1 MNADSQTISA
11 AALSQVGQ
19 GSLAAADAI
28 PERPTESF
36 YRRNESAIVGGLSVI
51 LVFAIW
57 QAAWSAGMIDPLFF
71 SGPSA
76 IFSRLW
82 DGLFGSGDM
91 LEHIAFSAQ
100 NFTTG
105 FGLAAAVAIPL
116 GIILGWYR
124 FPRLVLEPFINGLY
138 STPRIVFVP
147 LIVMWFGL
155 GFASKAFIVF
165 LSAFFPILL
174 NAMAGVRTTDDQLL
188 GASRS
193 FCATQWDLFRTVVL
207 PSTVPFIIVGL
218 RQGLAHGLIGVV
230 VGEFFAG
237 SKGIG
242 YLVGQAGMS
251 FKTDL
256 LFACVVIVATAG
268 IGISAILQRIEGYF
282 QSWRP
287 ANH

>member
-1 MNADSQTISA
+1 MSTKGQVAHQQAIA
-11 AALSQVGQ
+11 AAQS
-19 GSLAAADAI
+19 AI

-36 YRRNESAIVGGLSVI
+36 FQRNESFIVGSLSVTVV
-51 LVFAIW
+51 LAIW
-57 QAAWSAGMIDPLFF
+57 QVAWSAGRIDPLFF

-76 IFSRLW
+76 ICTRLW

-100 NFTTG
+100 NFAVG
-105 FGLAAAVAIPL
+105 FSLAALIAIPL
-116 GIILGWYR
+116 GILLGWYR
-124 FPRLVLEPFINGLY
+124 LPRLIFEPFINGLY

-188 GASRS
+188 GAARS
-193 FCATQWDLFRTVVL
+193 FCATQWDLFKTVVL

-242 YLVGQAGMS
+242 YLVGQAGMM

-256 LFACVVIVATAG
+256 LFACVVIVASAG
-268 IGISAILQRIEGYF
+268 IGISAILQRIESHF
-282 QSWRP
+282 QNWRP
-287 ANH
+287 PQN

>member
-1 MNADSQTISA
+1 MNADGTAIADPAAPGQHSA
-11 AALSQVGQ
+11 SV
-19 GSLAAADAI
+19 
-28 PERPTESF
+28 PERPIESF
-36 YRRNESAIVGGLSVI
+36 YQRNEGAIVGGLSVAVV
-51 LVFAIW
+51 LALW
-57 QAAWSAGMIDPLFF
+57 QAAWSAGRIDPLFF

-76 IFSRLW
+76 IFARLW

-100 NFTTG
+100 NFATG
-105 FGLAAAVAIPL
+105 FGLAALIAIPL
-116 GIILGWYR
+116 GILLGWYR
-124 FPRLVLEPFINGLY
+124 LPRLVLEPFINGLY

-188 GASRS
+188 GAARS

-242 YLVGQAGMS
+242 YLVGQAGMT

-256 LFACVVIVATAG
+256 LFACVVIVAATG
-268 IGISAILQRIEGYF
+268 IAISALLQRVEGHF
-282 QSWRP
+282 QNWRP
-287 ANH
+287 QQL

>member
-1 MNADSQTISA
+1 MNADG
-11 AALSQVGQ
+11 QV
-19 GSLAAADAI
+19 SVIPADAGAAGAE
-28 PERPTESF
+28 PVRPTESF
-36 YRRNESAIVGGLSVI
+36 YQRNEGAIVGSLSV
-51 LVFAIW
+51 VFVLAIW
-57 QAAWSAGMIDPLFF
+57 QAAWSAGRIDPLFF

-76 IFSRLW
+76 IFARLW
-82 DGLFGSGDM
+82 DGLFGSGDI
-91 LEHIAFSAQ
+91 LEHLAFSAQ
-100 NFTTG
+100 NFATG
-105 FGLAAAVAIPL
+105 FSIAALVAIPL
-116 GIILGWYR
+116 GIVLGWYR
-124 FPRLVLEPFINGLY
+124 LPRLILDPFINGLY

-147 LIVMWFGL
+147 LIVIWFGL

-174 NAMAGVRTTDDQLL
+174 NAMAGVRTTDDELL
-188 GASRS
+188 GAARS
-193 FCATQWDLFRTVVL
+193 FRATQWDLFRTVVL

-242 YLVGQAGMS
+242 YLVGQAGMM

-256 LFACVVIVATAG
+256 LFACVVIVAGAG
-268 IGISAILQRIEGYF
+268 IGISAVLQRVEGYF

-287 ANH
+287 SSN

>member
-1 MNADSQTISA
+1 MSTN
-11 AALSQVGQ
+11 G
-19 GSLAAADAI
+19 LAAAPSALGEAPGAI

-36 YRRNESAIVGGLSVI
+36 VQRNESVIVGGLSVAVV
-51 LVFAIW
+51 LAIW
-57 QAAWSAGMIDPLFF
+57 QVAWYAGRIDPLFF

-76 IFSRLW
+76 ICARLW

-100 NFTTG
+100 NFAVG
-105 FGLAAAVAIPL
+105 FGLAALVAIPL
-116 GIILGWYR
+116 GILLGWYR
-124 FPRLVLEPFINGLY
+124 LPRLVLEPFINGLY

-188 GASRS
+188 GAARS

-242 YLVGQAGMS
+242 YLVGQAGMM

-268 IGISAILQRIEGYF
+268 IGISAILQRIENHF
-282 QSWRP
+282 QNWRP
-287 ANH
+287 PQL

>member
-1 MNADSQTISA
+1 MNADGHVVARSVGSA
-11 AALSQVGQ
+11 TASSV
-19 GSLAAADAI
+19 

-36 YRRNESAIVGGLSVI
+36 YQRNEGVIVGGLSVAVV
-51 LVFAIW
+51 LVEW
-57 QAAWSAGMIDPLFF
+57 QAAWSTGRIDPLFF

-76 IFSRLW
+76 IFARLW

-100 NFTTG
+100 NFVTG
-105 FGLAAAVAIPL
+105 FGLAALVAIPL
-116 GIILGWYR
+116 GILLGWYR
-124 FPRLVLEPFINGLY
+124 LPRLVLEPFINGLY

-193 FCATQWDLFRTVVL
+193 FCATQWDLFSTVVL

-251 FKTDL
+251 FKSDL
-256 LFACVVIVATAG
+256 LFACVLIVATAG
-268 IGISAILQRIEGYF
+268 IGVSALLQRIEGYF

-287 ANH
+287 AQS

>member
-1 MNADSQTISA
+1 MSTQEQVAHPAMIA
-11 AALSQVGQ
+11 AGKS
-19 GSLAAADAI
+19 AI

-36 YRRNESAIVGGLSVI
+36 FQRNEGFIVGVVSVSVV
-51 LVFAIW
+51 LAIW
-57 QAAWSAGMIDPLFF
+57 QAAWSAGRIDPLFF

-76 IFSRLW
+76 ICARLW

-91 LEHIAFSAQ
+91 VEHIAFSAQ
-100 NFTTG
+100 NFAVG
-105 FGLAAAVAIPL
+105 FGFAALVAIPL

-124 FPRLVLEPFINGLY
+124 LPRLVFEPFINGLY

-242 YLVGQAGMS
+242 YLVGQAGMM

-256 LFACVVIVATAG
+256 LFACVVIVASAG
-268 IGISAILQRIEGYF
+268 IGVSAILQRIESHF
-282 QSWRP
+282 QNWRP
-287 ANH
+287 PQH

>member
-1 MNADSQTISA
+1 MSTTEQA
-11 AALSQVGQ
+11 AHRPMI
-19 GSLAAADAI
+19 AAEKGVI

-36 YRRNESAIVGGLSVI
+36 VQRNEGFIVGGTSVAVA
-51 LVFAIW
+51 LAIW
-57 QAAWSAGMIDPLFF
+57 QAAWSAGLIDPLFF

-76 IFSRLW
+76 ICARLW
-82 DGLFGSGDM
+82 DGLFDSGDM
-91 LEHIAFSAQ
+91 LEHIAFSAK
-100 NFTTG
+100 NFAVG
-105 FGLAAAVAIPL
+105 FSFAALAAIPL

-124 FPRLVLEPFINGLY
+124 LPRLVFEPFINGLY

-193 FCATQWDLFRTVVL
+193 FCATQWDLFKTIVL

-242 YLVGQAGMS
+242 YLVGQAGMM

-256 LFACVVIVATAG
+256 LFACVVIVASAG
-268 IGISAILQRIEGYF
+268 IGISAILARIENHF
-282 QSWRP
+282 QNWRP
-287 ANH
+287 PQH

>member
-1 MNADSQTISA
+1 M
-11 AALSQVGQ
+11 
-19 GSLAAADAI
+19 
-28 PERPTESF
+28 
-36 YRRNESAIVGGLSVI
+36 
-51 LVFAIW
+51 
-57 QAAWSAGMIDPLFF
+57 
-71 SGPSA
+71 
-76 IFSRLW
+76 
-82 DGLFGSGDM
+82 
-91 LEHIAFSAQ
+91 
-100 NFTTG
+100 
-105 FGLAAAVAIPL
+105 
-116 GIILGWYR
+116 
-124 FPRLVLEPFINGLY
+124 LEPFINGLY

-174 NAMAGVRTTDDQLL
+174 DAMAGVRTTDDQLL

-193 FCATQWDLFRTVVL
+193 FCATQWDLFSTVVL

-256 LFACVVIVATAG
+256 LFACVLIVATAG
-268 IGISAILQRIEGYF
+268 IGVSALLQRVEGYF

-287 ANH
+287 AQS

>member
-1 MNADSQTISA
+1 MTADVHHGAPSTSTMT
-11 AALSQVGQ
+11 V
-19 GSLAAADAI
+19 DRI
-28 PERPTESF
+28 PERPTESL
-36 YRRNESAIVGGLSVI
+36 YQRNEGVIVGTLSVT
-51 LVFAIW
+51 LVLTVW
-57 QAAWSAGMIDPLFF
+57 QAAWMAGRIDPLFF

-76 IFSRLW
+76 IFVRLW

-100 NFTTG
+100 NFATG
-105 FGLAAAVAIPL
+105 FGLAALVAIPL
-116 GIILGWYR
+116 GILLGWYR
-124 FPRLVLEPFINGLY
+124 LPRLVLEPFISGLY
-138 STPRIVFVP
+138 STPRIVFIP

-174 NAMAGVRTTDDQLL
+174 NATAGVRTTDDQLL
-188 GASRS
+188 GAARS
-193 FCATQWDLFRTVVL
+193 FCATQSDLFRTVVL

-242 YLVGQAGMS
+242 YLVGQAGMT

-268 IGISAILQRIEGYF
+268 IGISALLQKVEGYF

-287 ANH
+287 AH

>member
-1 MNADSQTISA
+1 MTGRDQVDGATAGSDA
-11 AALSQVGQ
+11 AATAPV
-19 GSLAAADAI
+19 
-28 PERPTESF
+28 RPTESF
-36 YRRNESAIVGGLSVI
+36 YQRNESIIYGSLSVAVV
-51 LVFAIW
+51 LAIW
-57 QAAWSAGMIDPLFF
+57 QAAWSAGRIDPLFF

-76 IFSRLW
+76 IFARLW

-100 NFTTG
+100 NFAAG
-105 FGLAAAVAIPL
+105 FSIAALIAIPL
-116 GIILGWYR
+116 GILLGWYR
-124 FPRLVLEPFINGLY
+124 LPRLLLEPFINGLY

-188 GASRS
+188 GAARS

-242 YLVGQAGMS
+242 YLVGQAGMM

-256 LFACVVIVATAG
+256 LFACVVIVAGAG
-268 IGISAILQRIEGYF
+268 IAISALLQRVESYF

-287 ANH
+287 SNN

>member
-1 MNADSQTISA
+1 MSNRVAIEGIGASGPLAGA
-11 AALSQVGQ
+11 ASVA
-19 GSLAAADAI
+19 

-36 YRRNESAIVGGLSVI
+36 YERNQGGIVGTASV
-51 LVFAIW
+51 LFMLAVW
-57 QAAWSAGMIDPLFF
+57 QVAWSAGRIDPLFF

-76 IFSRLW
+76 ILSRLW

-100 NFTTG
+100 NFAVG
-105 FGLAAAVAIPL
+105 FSIAAAAAIPL
-116 GIILGWYR
+116 GILLGWYR
-124 FPRLVLEPFINGLY
+124 LPRLIFEPFITGLY
-138 STPRIVFVP
+138 STPRIAFIP

-155 GFASKAFIVF
+155 GFTSKAVIVF

-174 NAMAGVRTTDDQLL
+174 NVMAGVRTTDDLLL
-188 GASRS
+188 GAARS
-193 FCATQWDLFRTVVL
+193 FCATQWDLFRTIVL

-237 SKGIG
+237 SKGVG
-242 YLVGQAGMS
+242 YLLGQAGMM

-256 LFACVVIVATAG
+256 LFACVILVAATG
-268 IGISAILQRIEGYF
+268 IAISSLLQRVESYF

-287 ANH
+287 TLH

>member
-1 MNADSQTISA
+1 MNAD
-11 AALSQVGQ
+11 V
-19 GSLAAADAI
+19 SLAADRSS
-28 PERPTESF
+28 ERSAPVRPVKSF
-36 YRRNESAIVGGLSVI
+36 YQRNEGVIVGSIAVAAVLAV
-51 LVFAIW
+51 W
-57 QAAWSAGMIDPLFF
+57 QAAWSAGRIDPLFF

-76 IFSRLW
+76 IFARLW

-91 LEHIAFSAQ
+91 REHIAFSAQ
-100 NFTTG
+100 NFATG
-105 FGLAAAVAIPL
+105 FGLAALVAIPL
-116 GIILGWYR
+116 GIALGWYR
-124 FPRLVLEPFINGLY
+124 LPRLVLEPFINGLY

-193 FCATQWDLFRTVVL
+193 FCATQWDLFRTIVL

-242 YLVGQAGMS
+242 YLVGQAGMT

-268 IGISAILQRIEGYF
+268 IGISAVLQRIESHF

-287 ANH
+287 

>member
-1 MNADSQTISA
+1 MNPGRQDPSFASEAGTI
-11 AALSQVGQ
+11 G
-19 GSLAAADAI
+19 AI
-28 PERPTESF
+28 PERPTES
-36 YRRNESAIVGGLSVI
+36 YYQRNESMIVGSLSVA
-51 LVFAIW
+51 LVLTIW
-57 QAAWSAGMIDPLFF
+57 QAAWSADWIDPLFF

-76 IFSRLW
+76 IFARLW

-100 NFTTG
+100 NFATG
-105 FGLAAAVAIPL
+105 FSIAALIAIPL
-116 GIILGWYR
+116 GILLGWYR
-124 FPRLVLEPFINGLY
+124 LPRLVLEPFINGLY

-188 GASRS
+188 GAARS

-242 YLVGQAGMS
+242 YLVGQAGMM

-268 IGISAILQRIEGYF
+268 IGISAILQRVEGYF

-287 ANH
+287 PNQ